1 MFFKYCVAKSGRAQ
15 SLLAKMWV
23 REQLSAQRLHE
34 CLVSISHWLIMQE
47 FCASWEFCLC
57 DPGSALSE
65 DLLKRA
71 ALPVLDD
78 PE

>member
-1 MFFKYCVAKSGRAQ
+1 MHHG
-15 SLLAKMWV
+15 
-23 REQLSAQRLHE
+23 
-34 CLVSISHWLIMQE
+34 
-47 FCASWEFCLC
+47 EFCLC

-78 PE
+78 PEELVFVFSFLSVHTEDN